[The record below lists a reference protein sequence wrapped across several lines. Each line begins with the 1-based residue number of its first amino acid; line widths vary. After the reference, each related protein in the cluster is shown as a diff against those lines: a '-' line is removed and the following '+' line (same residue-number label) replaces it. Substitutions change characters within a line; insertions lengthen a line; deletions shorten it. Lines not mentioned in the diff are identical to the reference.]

1 MKKNIYQKCSRMTA
15 VLLAAAMLLTGCG
28 GSGDTPSASEKAEST
43 TRESTDTTKE
53 TDSADAKKDTEKQL
67 KALEEAVRQEQ
78 ETGGKTAKKHR
89 ESSSAAAKESH
100 PLASFLIGLVLLGAG
115 IFWVLNSFVVSF
127 SWGSLWGGFGM
138 NTSLATG
145 LMLVPLL
152 IGIGLLF
159 FLDRKWIGWVVTA
172 IGLLAILV
180 TLLTSVRFRPV
191 SASLWQYVV
200 MFGMIAAGCGL
211 VARGLLKS
219 RD

>member
-1 MKKNIYQKCSRMTA
+1 MTDKQRA
-15 VLLAAAMLLTGCG
+15 AKVLELLAERYPDLETHLM
-28 GSGDTPSASEKAEST
+28 AESPWELLVAT
-43 TRESTDTTKE
+43 VLAAQCTDKRVNQVTPELFRRWPDPAALAQATIPE
-53 TDSADAKKDTEKQL
+53 
-67 KALEEAVRQEQ
+67 LEEVIHSVGFYHSKAKHLIAAAQLVVKEFNG
-78 ETGGKTAKKHR
+78 ETPNTMKDLIKLPGVARKTA
-89 ESSSAAAKESH
+89 
-100 PLASFLIGLVLLGAG
+100 
-115 IFWVLNSFVVSF
+115 NVV
-127 SWGSLWGGFGM
+127 LWGGFGM

>member
-1 MKKNIYQKCSRMTA
+1 MACKVARRS
-15 VLLAAAMLLTGCG
+15 LCG
-28 GSGDTPSASEKAEST
+28 IAQEKRCRRLYHQHAEHFDHLFLRCLSGVA
-43 TRESTDTTKE
+43 R
-53 TDSADAKKDTEKQL
+53 
-67 KALEEAVRQEQ
+67 
-78 ETGGKTAKKHR
+78 
-89 ESSSAAAKESH
+89 
-100 PLASFLIGLVLLGAG
+100 IAG

>member
-1 MKKNIYQKCSRMTA
+1 MNKPAFSR
-15 VLLAAAMLLTGCG
+15 
-28 GSGDTPSASEKAEST
+28 P
-43 TRESTDTTKE
+43 
-53 TDSADAKKDTEKQL
+53 
-67 KALEEAVRQEQ
+67 
-78 ETGGKTAKKHR
+78 
-89 ESSSAAAKESH
+89 
-100 PLASFLIGLVLLGAG
+100 
-115 IFWVLNSFVVSF
+115 
-127 SWGSLWGGFGM
+127 
-138 NTSLATG
+138 
-145 LMLVPLL
+145 PLL

>member
-1 MKKNIYQKCSRMTA
+1 MK
-15 VLLAAAMLLTGCG
+15 
-28 GSGDTPSASEKAEST
+28 E
-43 TRESTDTTKE
+43 
-53 TDSADAKKDTEKQL
+53 KDTEKQL

-89 ESSSAAAKESH
+89 ESSSAAAKEAH

-152 IGIGLLF
+152 WIFVGAGASFWVQMNLIRKTF
-159 FLDRKWIGWVVTA
+159 SLD
-172 IGLLAILV
+172 
-180 TLLTSVRFRPV
+180 
-191 SASLWQYVV
+191 
-200 MFGMIAAGCGL
+200 
-211 VARGLLKS
+211 
-219 RD
+219 

>member
-1 MKKNIYQKCSRMTA
+1 MK
-15 VLLAAAMLLTGCG
+15 
-28 GSGDTPSASEKAEST
+28 E
-43 TRESTDTTKE
+43 
-53 TDSADAKKDTEKQL
+53 KDTENQL

-127 SWGSLWGGFGM
+127 SWGGFGM

>member
-1 MKKNIYQKCSRMTA
+1 
-15 VLLAAAMLLTGCG
+15 
-28 GSGDTPSASEKAEST
+28 
-43 TRESTDTTKE
+43 
-53 TDSADAKKDTEKQL
+53 
-67 KALEEAVRQEQ
+67 
-78 ETGGKTAKKHR
+78 
-89 ESSSAAAKESH
+89 
-100 PLASFLIGLVLLGAG
+100 
-115 IFWVLNSFVVSF
+115 
-127 SWGSLWGGFGM
+127 M

-180 TLLTSVRFRPV
+180 TLLTRCGFVQCRR
-191 SASLWQYVV
+191 SLWQYVV

>member
-1 MKKNIYQKCSRMTA
+1 MIASSFSKNSFLL
-15 VLLAAAMLLTGCG
+15 VLAAPSSSLI
-28 GSGDTPSASEKAEST
+28 SASVICLSIYLLYHIFA
-43 TRESTDTTKE
+43 RL
-53 TDSADAKKDTEKQL
+53 AI
-67 KALEEAVRQEQ
+67 VRCCLNDI
-78 ETGGKTAKKHR
+78 
-89 ESSSAAAKESH
+89 AKESH

>member
-1 MKKNIYQKCSRMTA
+1 MNITVSA
-15 VLLAAAMLLTGCG
+15 GPEPAPVEPEAPSDS
-28 GSGDTPSASEKAEST
+28 GSD
-43 TRESTDTTKE
+43 
-53 TDSADAKKDTEKQL
+53 
-67 KALEEAVRQEQ
+67 
-78 ETGGKTAKKHR
+78 
-89 ESSSAAAKESH
+89 
-100 PLASFLIGLVLLGAG
+100 
-115 IFWVLNSFVVSF
+115 W
-127 SWGSLWGGFGM
+127 WGSLWGGFGM

>member
-1 MKKNIYQKCSRMTA
+1 MK
-15 VLLAAAMLLTGCG
+15 
-28 GSGDTPSASEKAEST
+28 E
-43 TRESTDTTKE
+43 
-53 TDSADAKKDTEKQL
+53 KDTEKQL

-89 ESSSAAAKESH
+89 ESSSATAKESH

-200 MFGMIAAGCGL
+200 MFGIIAAGCGL

>member
-1 MKKNIYQKCSRMTA
+1 MK
-15 VLLAAAMLLTGCG
+15 
-28 GSGDTPSASEKAEST
+28 E
-43 TRESTDTTKE
+43 
-53 TDSADAKKDTEKQL
+53 KDTEKQL

-159 FLDRKWIGWVVTA
+159 FLDRKWIGWLVTA

-180 TLLTSVRFRPV
+180 TLLTSVGFAVAVCGHVRHDRSRLRSGGERTAEKQRLRERRNRLCTTFPEKGVWFCGTAR
-191 SASLWQYVV
+191 L
-200 MFGMIAAGCGL
+200 FLCGIAL
-211 VARGLLKS
+211 S
-219 RD
+219 

>member
-1 MKKNIYQKCSRMTA
+1 MK
-15 VLLAAAMLLTGCG
+15 
-28 GSGDTPSASEKAEST
+28 E
-43 TRESTDTTKE
+43 
-53 TDSADAKKDTEKQL
+53 KDTEKQL
-67 KALEEAVRQEQ
+67 KALEEAVWQEQ
-78 ETGGKTAKKHR
+78 ETAKKHR

>member
-1 MKKNIYQKCSRMTA
+1 MK
-15 VLLAAAMLLTGCG
+15 
-28 GSGDTPSASEKAEST
+28 E
-43 TRESTDTTKE
+43 
-53 TDSADAKKDTEKQL
+53 KDTEKQL

-159 FLDRKWIGWVVTA
+159 FLDRKWIGWVV
-172 IGLLAILV
+172 LAILV

>member
-1 MKKNIYQKCSRMTA
+1 MK
-15 VLLAAAMLLTGCG
+15 
-28 GSGDTPSASEKAEST
+28 E
-43 TRESTDTTKE
+43 
-53 TDSADAKKDTEKQL
+53 KDTEKQL

-89 ESSSAAAKESH
+89 ESSSAAAKEAH

-115 IFWVLNSFVVSF
+115 M
-127 SWGSLWGGFGM
+127 WGGFGM

>member
-1 MKKNIYQKCSRMTA
+1 MK
-15 VLLAAAMLLTGCG
+15 
-28 GSGDTPSASEKAEST
+28 E
-43 TRESTDTTKE
+43 
-53 TDSADAKKDTEKQL
+53 KDTEKQL

-127 SWGSLWGGFGM
+127 SWGSFGM

>member
-1 MKKNIYQKCSRMTA
+1 MDEMDRRLKK
-15 VLLAAAMLLTGCG
+15 
-28 GSGDTPSASEKAEST
+28 
-43 TRESTDTTKE
+43 
-53 TDSADAKKDTEKQL
+53 
-67 KALEEAVRQEQ
+67 LEEQMKQENGVEQ
-78 ETGGKTAKKHR
+78 SDSHSKKEKKR
-89 ESSSAAAKESH
+89 KDVAYAAPRKESH

-115 IFWVLNSFVVSF
+115 VYWVLNSFVVSF

-138 NTSLATG
+138 STSLATG

-159 FLDRKWIGWVVTA
+159 FMDHKWVGWVVVA
-172 IGLLAILV
+172 IGILAILV
-180 TLLTSVRFRPV
+180 TLLTSVQFRPV

-211 VARGLLKS
+211 VVRGLLRH

>member
-1 MKKNIYQKCSRMTA
+1 MK
-15 VLLAAAMLLTGCG
+15 
-28 GSGDTPSASEKAEST
+28 E
-43 TRESTDTTKE
+43 
-53 TDSADAKKDTEKQL
+53 KDTEKQL

-152 IGIGLLF
+152 WIFVGAGASFWVQMNLIRKTF
-159 FLDRKWIGWVVTA
+159 SLD
-172 IGLLAILV
+172 
-180 TLLTSVRFRPV
+180 
-191 SASLWQYVV
+191 
-200 MFGMIAAGCGL
+200 
-211 VARGLLKS
+211 
-219 RD
+219 

>member
-1 MKKNIYQKCSRMTA
+1 MTNA
-15 VLLAAAMLLTGCG
+15 
-28 GSGDTPSASEKAEST
+28 
-43 TRESTDTTKE
+43 
-53 TDSADAKKDTEKQL
+53 EKQL
-67 KALEEAVRQEQ
+67 KEMEEQMRREQASQKKEKQGRSAKPYAV
-78 ETGGKTAKKHR
+78 K
-89 ESSSAAAKESH
+89 KESH

-115 IFWVLNSFVVSF
+115 IYWVLNSFVVSF

-152 IGIGLLF
+152 IGIGL
-159 FLDRKWIGWVVTA
+159 
-172 IGLLAILV
+172 V
-180 TLLTSVRFRPV
+180 TLLTSVRFRPIT
-191 SASLWQYVV
+191 ASLWQYVV

>member
-1 MKKNIYQKCSRMTA
+1 MK
-15 VLLAAAMLLTGCG
+15 
-28 GSGDTPSASEKAEST
+28 E
-43 TRESTDTTKE
+43 
-53 TDSADAKKDTEKQL
+53 KDTEKQL

-219 RD
+219 RDQGNAETGFVRCFLKKACGFAELHVFFVRMHGLPTMRNHAIIKKTV